1 MCAVVQSLAAFSP
14 FFVISRITQVATP
27 SSLHL
32 TFPPTTLLSLC
43 ERSYEKSRL
52 CGQPLQLTVAA
63 ALAKVASHRSDAQ
76 QERAPAPAA
85 AGFSLAGS
93 SPSVAPL
100 RRRREPARSLDV
112 AERLRARYTHVALGR
127 VDEEG
132 RQRVR
137 RAAEVRV
144 RVVAGDGGRVL
155 RVGGGVAPLAPL
167 LQSRV
172 TAGYSRG
179 SAEVQPRP
187 RFSRS
192 SAEVQPRYSRGSA
205 EVQPRATEVDARL
218 RAQRRGTA
226 ELQPSYSPSLA
237 QGPATPSATS
247 RRHLCRAPRA

>member
-172 TAGYSRG
+172 TA
-179 SAEVQPRP
+179 EVQPGT
-187 RFSRS
+187 
-192 SAEVQPRYSRGSA
+192 AEVQPRYSRGTA
-205 EVQPRATEVDARL
+205 EVQPRATEVDVRL
-218 RAQRRGTA
+218 RVQREA
-226 ELQPSYSPSLA
+226 QPSYSRVTA
-237 QGPATPSATS
+237 QV
-247 RRHLCRAPRA
+247 